1 MNDDFD
7 DDLDRALFA
16 LPLDV
21 PPPGLRESILRATI
35 YAPVAIPS
43 PFSTLETIGIGI
55 ALALAAWV
63 AMLCVADHS
72 VVLALGDLVSGL
84 LRALSDTRTLVW
96 LGVGALTAAA
106 ITITPASPRFPF
118 NRRTS

>member
-1 MNDDFD
+1 MNDEFD

-63 AMLCVADHS
+63 AILCVADHS

-106 ITITPASPRFPF
+106 ITMMPASPRFPF

>member
-1 MNDDFD
+1 MNDDLD

-55 ALALAAWV
+55 ALALAAWI
-63 AMLCVADHS
+63 AILCVADHS
-72 VVLALGDLVSGL
+72 VVLALGDVLSEL
-84 LRALSDTRTLVW
+84 LRALSDTQTLVW

-106 ITITPASPRFPF
+106 VTMTATSPRFPF

>member
-1 MNDDFD
+1 MNDDLD

-55 ALALAAWV
+55 ALALAAWI
-63 AMLCVADHS
+63 AILCVADHS
-72 VVLALGDLVSGL
+72 VVLALGNVVAEM

-106 ITITPASPRFPF
+106 VTMTPASPRFPF